1 MLLAAVLTGLFLA
14 ALLLTGAIRRI
25 ALQWGALDVP
35 VARSLHDAPVP
46 VGGGLAIALLF
57 LLYALAC
64 WRHGLLADAD
74 LIALAGGG
82 AIVAGVGLFDDLR
95 KLPLSL
101 RLFLQFAAAAWV
113 LFWLATPQPVDFLF
127 FVIANSLLLN
137 ALAVLSLVWLINL
150 YNFMDGID
158 GLAATE
164 LVFISIS
171 GFLLGVMFDDMA
183 LGLLSG
189 GLCAAGLGFLAWN
202 WPPARIF
209 LGDVGSGFIG
219 FSLGV
224 LALLSLGEGGA
235 TVWTWLL
242 LLGVF
247 ATDAM
252 VTLLR
257 RIWRGDKWHEGH
269 CCHAYQHAA
278 RRFGSHGRVTVAILA
293 INVCWLG
300 PLACLSVFQ
309 PQWGMPLTLLGL
321 APLVWLAWKLGAGI
335 PSAGR

>member
-25 ALQWGALDVP
+25 ALQWSALDVP
-35 VARSLHDAPVP
+35 VARSLHEEPIP

-57 LLYALAC
+57 LLYAMAC
-64 WRHGLLADAD
+64 WRYGLLADSQV
-74 LIALAGGG
+74 LALAGGG
-82 AIVAGVGLFDDLR
+82 VIVAGVGLFDDLR
-95 KLPLSL
+95 KLSLSL
-101 RLFLQFAAAAWV
+101 RLFCQFAAACWA
-113 LFWLATPQPVDFLF
+113 LYWLATPQPVDFLF

-137 ALAVLSLVWLINL
+137 TLAALSLVWLINL

-164 LVFISIS
+164 LVFITIV

-209 LGDVGSGFIG
+209 LGDAGSGFIG

-224 LALLSLGEGGA
+224 LALLSLGEGRA

-247 ATDAM
+247 ATDAT

-257 RIWRGDKWHEGH
+257 RIWRGDKWYEGH

-278 RRFGSHGRVTVAILA
+278 RRFGSHGRVTGAILA
-293 INVCWLG
+293 VNAFWLG

-321 APLVWLAWKLGAGI
+321 APLVWLACKLGAGI
-335 PSAGR
+335 PSAGP

>member
-25 ALQWGALDVP
+25 ALQWSALDVP
-35 VARSLHDAPVP
+35 MARSLHEEPIP

-64 WRHGLLADAD
+64 WRHGLLEDAG

-82 AIVAGVGLFDDLR
+82 VIVAGVGLLDDLR
-95 KLPLSL
+95 KPPLSL
-101 RLFLQFAAAAWV
+101 RLFLQFAAAAWA
-113 LFWLATPQPVDFLF
+113 LLWLATPQPVDFLF
-127 FVIANSLLLN
+127 FVIANPLLLN
-137 ALAVLSLVWLINL
+137 TLAALSLVWLINL

-164 LVFISIS
+164 LVFITIL
-171 GFLLGVMFDDMA
+171 GFLLGVLFDDMA
-183 LGLLSG
+183 FGLLSG
-189 GLCAAGLGFLAWN
+189 GLCATGLGFLAWN

-209 LGDVGSGFIG
+209 LGDAGSGFIG

-224 LALLSLGEGGA
+224 LALLSLDGGSA

-247 ATDAM
+247 ATDAT

-257 RIWRGDKWHEGH
+257 RIWRGDKWYQGH

-278 RRFGSHGRVTVAILA
+278 RRIGSHGRVTGAILA
-293 INVCWLG
+293 VNVFWLG

-335 PSAGR
+335 PAAGR

>member
-1 MLLAAVLTGLFLA
+1 MLLAVVLTGLFLA

-35 VARSLHDAPVP
+35 VARSLHAAPVP

-82 AIVAGVGLFDDLR
+82 VIVAAVGLFDDLR
-95 KLPLSL
+95 KPPLSL
-101 RLFLQFAAAAWV
+101 RLFLQFAAAVWA
-113 LFWLATPQPVDFLF
+113 LLWLATPQPVDFLF

-137 ALAVLSLVWLINL
+137 TLAALSLVWLINL

-164 LVFISIS
+164 LVFVTIL
-171 GFLLGVMFDDMA
+171 GFLLGVLFDDMA

-189 GLCAAGLGFLAWN
+189 GLCAAGLGFLVWN

-209 LGDVGSGFIG
+209 LGDAGSGFIG

-224 LALLSLGEGGA
+224 LALLSLDEGGT

-247 ATDAM
+247 AADAT

-257 RIWRGDKWHEGH
+257 RIWRGDKWYEGH

-278 RRFGSHGRVTVAILA
+278 RRIGSHGRVTGAILA
-293 INVCWLG
+293 VNVFWLG

-309 PQWGMPLTLLGL
+309 PQWGLPLTLLGL
-321 APLVWLAWKLGAGI
+321 APLAWLAWKLGAGI
-335 PSAGR
+335 PAAGQ